1 MKKRLLSLAL
11 AVILLTAFIPTF
23 AVADAG
29 GWTMYV
35 CTENGGSLN
44 VRSSP
49 KTGDNVVGRLE
60 YGEAVWVYSISS
72 SGWASIQWQSYY
84 GEFITCYVMSRHLVN
99 YNPGSRPTKAPSP
112 TAAPSTDSDKI
123 ISDMN
128 REFASARKVSPYTV
142 VARPS
147 RASGWVNLRWAPS
160 TSMEVISKCT
170 QGKRLTVLAELRNW
184 YQVQDPDTGLIG
196 FISNQ
201 YVSRVY

>member
-11 AVILLTAFIPTF
+11 AVILLTAFLPAF
-23 AVADAG
+23 AVAEA

-49 KTGDNVVGRLE
+49 KTGDNVIGKLN
-60 YGEAVWVYSISS
+60 YGDSVFVYSISTN
-72 SGWASIQWQSYY
+72 GWASIEWQSYY
-84 GEFITCYVMSRHLVN
+84 GEFFTAYVMSRHLVN
-99 YNPGSRPTKAPSP
+99 YNPGARPTKAPSP
-112 TAAPSTDSDKI
+112 TAAPSADSDRI
-123 ISDMN
+123 IADMN
-128 REFASARKVSPYTV
+128 REFASAKKVSPYTV
-142 VARPS
+142 AARPS

-160 TSMEVISKCT
+160 TGMEVISKCT

-184 YQVQDPDTGLIG
+184 YQVQDPETGLIG
-196 FISNQ
+196 FISSQ

>member
-11 AVILLTAFIPTF
+11 AVILLTAFLPAF
-23 AVADAG
+23 AVAEA

-49 KTGDNVVGRLE
+49 KTGDNVIGKLN
-60 YGEAVWVYSISS
+60 YGDSVFVYSISTN
-72 SGWASIQWQSYY
+72 GWASIEWQSYY
-84 GEFITCYVMSRHLVN
+84 GEFFTAYVMSRHLVN
-99 YNPGSRPTKAPSP
+99 YNPGARPTKAPTP
-112 TAAPSTDSDKI
+112 TAAPSADSDRI
-123 ISDMN
+123 IADMN
-128 REFASARKVSPYTV
+128 REFASAKKVSPYTV
-142 VARPS
+142 AARPS

-160 TSMEVISKCT
+160 TGMEVISKCT

-184 YQVQDPDTGLIG
+184 YQVQDPETGLIG
-196 FISNQ
+196 FISSQ